1 MKNFI
6 KTKISQHCCKSFN
19 GTKTGFHLSAAY
31 FQSLKLRLKGIYKHI
46 FSDPSCGDGN
56 ARFTAVHLKPLS
68 VQTSKLWKKQLFSD
82 LKCLF
87 LRVSPLFFNSKCTSH
102 HKWTKI
108 LISNSYLIRQRY
120 KGYRSKSDIV
130 RLARRFTCNNAYS
143 PFNCLNHLGISC
155 IKYSFY
161 QQKINSSIKK
171 SSSLLT
177 ISFN

>member
-68 VQTSKLWKKQLFSD
+68 VHTSKLWKKQLFLTWSVYFCEFLHCFLTVNAQVTINEQKYWFLIHTWSD
-82 LKCLF
+82 KD
-87 LRVSPLFFNSKCTSH
+87 
-102 HKWTKI
+102 I
-108 LISNSYLIRQRY
+108 
-120 KGYRSKSDIV
+120 KGTVVNRT
-130 RLARRFTCNNAYS
+130 L
-143 PFNCLNHLGISC
+143 
-155 IKYSFY
+155 
-161 QQKINSSIKK
+161 
-171 SSSLLT
+171 
-177 ISFN
+177 

>member
-1 MKNFI
+1 MTLHAEMAMPDSQQYTWNLYLFI
-6 KTKISQHCCKSFN
+6 LQNCGRNNCFWLEVFISASFS
-19 GTKTGFHLSAAY
+19 T
-31 FQSLKLRLKGIYKHI
+31 
-46 FSDPSCGDGN
+46 
-56 ARFTAVHLKPLS
+56 V
-68 VQTSKLWKKQLFSD
+68 
-82 LKCLF
+82 
-87 LRVSPLFFNSKCTSH
+87 FNSKCTSH